1 VNLNLFIR
9 LLKRY
14 RILAIYVASIAYVCL
29 VVFYLSREII
39 RRWDNGTLTVGKEGE
54 SDPFLSYADP
64 EPFGIGYFGVCTGWG
79 ATGDWLIEG
88 RC

>member
-1 VNLNLFIR
+1 L
-9 LLKRY
+9 
-14 RILAIYVASIAYVCL
+14 
-29 VVFYLSREII
+29 REII

-54 SDPFLSYADP
+54 SQPFMSYADP

-88 RC
+88 RYQKFPACCHLQADNARYSYRIFT